1 MPNLINLSD
10 FIGAG
15 SVDQV
20 MLSLQRHTCSH
31 TFFTAVIFSTLSFC
45 FGPICLFTFCLWPIC
60 PAVFCWI
67 CVLNTFF
74 KIQVFSLVWLLPHF
88 PQHHMIHLICKLVK
102 TEHAVV
108 INTKCDCCFWPHAL
122 FFSIFCFCQF
132 VCLRSLRFLL
142 LANVVDGSQHT
153 ISVWR
158 HFLFHAPT
166 FCLLH
171 NVAHRP

>member
-1 MPNLINLSD
+1 MPNLINLSN

-45 FGPICLFTFCLWPIC
+45 FGPICLFTFRLWPIC

-67 CVLNTFF
+67 YVLHIFF
-74 KIQVFSLVWLLPHF
+74 KFKFLAWFDCFPTSPLVLFH
-88 PQHHMIHLICKLVK
+88 QHHMIHLICKLVK

-108 INTKCDCCFWPHAL
+108 INTKCDCCFWPPAPFLHFLPFFLFTFSPFPRGCKCCGWQSTHNLGVAAL
-122 FFSIFCFCQF
+122 F
-132 VCLRSLRFLL
+132 VPRANFL
-142 LANVVDGSQHT
+142 SP
-153 ISVWR
+153 S
-158 HFLFHAPT
+158 
-166 FCLLH
+166 
-171 NVAHRP
+171 